1 MEKLV
6 QIQKYKFN
14 GQDSYTIYY
23 QKNEEEPVQVLL
35 PAGLWSKDVIVSAL
49 IRSKYSQDSVEAIIN
64 NHFMNIAEW
73 LDKKFEGSTDKFSD
87 PDYDELQKWRATSKR
102 LADEA
107 LKQYPVE

>member
-35 PAGLWSKDVIVSAL
+35 PAGLWSKDVIVNAL

-73 LDKKFEGSTDKFSD
+73 LDKKFEGSTDEFFDSE
-87 PDYDELQKWRATSKR
+87 YEELQRWRTTAKR
-102 LADEA
+102 LANEA
-107 LKQYPVE
+107 LEQYPVE

>member
-35 PAGLWSKDVIVSAL
+35 PAGLWSKDVIVNAL
-49 IRSKYSQDSVEAIIN
+49 IRSRYSQDSVEAIIN

-73 LDKKFEGSTDKFSD
+73 LDKKFEGSTDKFFD
-87 PDYDELQKWRATSKR
+87 PDYDELQRWRATSKI